1 MLLNCTLSNGSNG
14 KNFLTLCDAI
24 DCSPPGPSV
33 SGILQ
38 ARIQESVVMPPS
50 RGSSRTRDRT
60 CISCIAGGFFTAE
73 PLGKPNVTCILP
85 QKTASDFRVWVLI
98 LDPKLIS
105 NVYISS
111 IVSLSFSVFFYKV
124 GKIKKLLS
132 QGGFEYEIRNLCIV
146 CHNAWADWFTKV
158 IFLLLWW
165 NEWLNDHSSSL
176 YNSYPSPTSFFWTS
190 EVGITGEYW
199 TGEWSENVSLSNS
212 PLPKTGQVLSIPQNL
227 NM

>member
-1 MLLNCTLSNGSNG
+1 M
-14 KNFLTLCDAI
+14 
-24 DCSPPGPSV
+24 PS
-33 SGILQ
+33 
-38 ARIQESVVMPPS
+38 S
-50 RGSSRTRDRT
+50 RGSSWTRDRT
-60 CISCIAGGFFTAE
+60 CISCIADGYFATE
-73 PLGKPNVTCILP
+73 PLGKPNVTYILP

-105 NVYISS
+105 NVYISN
-111 IVSLSFSVFFYKV
+111 IVSLSFSVFFYKM

-146 CHNAWADWFTKV
+146 CHNAWDDWFTKV
-158 IFLLLWW
+158 IFYCFAGM
-165 NEWLNDHSSSL
+165 NDWIIIAPHFTM
-176 YNSYPSPTSFFWTS
+176 PTHPRPPLFRTS
-190 EVGITGEYW
+190 EVGIAGEYW